1 MKKLL
6 TLLAIVATVTL
17 LPSVSQANC
26 TAKGGVPG
34 VFVQRGAVATNIGVR
49 TNRPVGN
56 FFNFTTTDSKLI
68 TTALA
73 AATTHT
79 TVLVTGDA
87 TVCSPLNAQGFIAGG
102 NVLSILVNPD

>member
-6 TLLAIVATVTL
+6 TLLAIAATVTL

-26 TAKGGVPG
+26 TATGGVPG
-34 VFVQRGAVATNIGVR
+34 VYVQRGAVATNIGVR

-79 TVLVTGDA
+79 TVLITGDA
-87 TVCSPLNAQGFIAGG
+87 ATCPPVNAQNYIAGG
-102 NVLSILVNPD
+102 NIVSILVNPY